1 MGRSRGGSPLSA
13 SSPLRRAGGAFAAA
27 RSRRRSG
34 TDGLVPVLHVHPVLS
49 SPLSVF
55 QCSLLSPCCSLSV
68 GSAPP
73 PGPAPS
79 SHVVLLLSHPV
90 FCCDVVELGTYG
102 KLKYYHSMT
111 EEGKDD
117 RLLALRRRH
126 HSSFHPFFRLHG
138 HGLSVCLSFCSPTG
152 RVAVVTPSF
161 LLRSHLSVCSSSQCL
176 WRLRLFLREEA
187 GVPGCSR
194 RLPDLLLW
202 VTHPPAGCVSGG

>member
-1 MGRSRGGSPLSA
+1 M
-13 SSPLRRAGGAFAAA
+13 A

-34 TDGLVPVLHVHPVLS
+34 TDGLVSVLHVHPVLS
-49 SPLSVF
+49 SPLPVF
-55 QCSLLSPCCSLSV
+55 QCSLLSWARPRPRPR
-68 GSAPP
+68 PP
-73 PGPAPS
+73 
-79 SHVVLLLSHPV
+79 SHVVLLRSHPV

-117 RLLALRRRH
+117 RLLPLRRRH
-126 HSSFHPFFRLHG
+126 HSSFHPVFRLHG
-138 HGLSVCLSFCSPTG
+138 RGLSVCLSFCSPTV

-161 LLRSHLSVCSSSQCL
+161 LLRSHLSVWSSSHCL

-187 GVPGCSR
+187 GVPGRSR